1 MAGQARLSSPRIS
14 SAEDDVTTGIKEAS
28 HGLVESLADESD
40 WDDLMRVIYER
51 IQIEEAILAAE
62 QGRVVTNADVRK
74 QFGLPA

>member
-1 MAGQARLSSPRIS
+1 M
-14 SAEDDVTTGIKEAS
+14 TTGIKEAA